1 MLPWVE
7 LSPKFCAMP
16 LEPVAITMP
25 PVIAT
30 SLKVL
35 EMEVGEQKWIDKA
48 QAQTEKL
55 KELVNSLVTL
65 SRMDEEGTPLKFADF
80 DISAAVSETADS
92 FNESSEA
99 AGHRLIKEI
108 APNLYYSG
116 DEYAVHQLVSI
127 LLDNAVKYASPDSP
141 ITLKLERDR
150 KGVVIRSS
158 NGCDNMAKKIQRSCL
173 TAFTA
178 RIRQEAQ
185 AASESG
191 FR

>member
-1 MLPWVE
+1 
-7 LSPKFCAMP
+7 
-16 LEPVAITMP
+16 
-25 PVIAT
+25 
-30 SLKVL
+30 
-35 EMEVGEQKWIDKA
+35 
-48 QAQTEKL
+48 
-55 KELVNSLVTL
+55 
-65 SRMDEEGTPLKFADF
+65 MDEKGTPLKFADF
-80 DISAAVSETADS
+80 DISAALSETADS
-92 FNESSEA
+92 FTESAEA
-99 AGHRLIKEI
+99 AGHRLITEI
-108 APNLYYSG
+108 APNLYYNG

-141 ITLKLERDR
+141 ITLKLEKDR

-178 RIRQEAQ
+178 QIRQEAR

>member
-16 LEPVAITMP
+16 LEPAAITMP

-48 QAQTEKL
+48 QTQMEKL

-108 APNLYYSG
+108 APNLYYNG

-141 ITLKLERDR
+141 ITLKLEKDR

-158 NGCDNMAKKIQRSCL
+158 NGCDNMTKKIQRSCL

-178 RIRQEAQ
+178 RIRQEAR